1 MVDVRGARQVRG
13 LVGNVASQGCRVLS
27 AGEAVAQR
35 GRLNNSLVGE
45 LLVGGRNNRQARGG
59 LVSARHT
66 GRLGS
71 KPRHRVLVGTVTFGR
86 LLVKSGLDNVS
97 LLFSH

>member
-1 MVDVRGARQVRG
+1 MDVRGARQVRG
-13 LVGNVASQGCRVLS
+13 LVGNVASQGRWVLS

-59 LVSARHT
+59 LVSA
-66 GRLGS
+66 
-71 KPRHRVLVGTVTFGR
+71 
-86 LLVKSGLDNVS
+86 
-97 LLFSH
+97 